1 MTASGRWLFELR
13 AVTSDPPSLAV
24 PRQIEDIDTA
34 LMGQVATGD
43 AAAFERLARRHARRA
58 LAVAQRI
65 TGNASEAEDLVQ
77 EALVRIWTNAH
88 HFDAARGR
96 FATWFYRI
104 LTNLCLDQLRRGS
117 VAELGD
123 GDQPI
128 DPAPGPHAQ
137 LEGRRIALAIG
148 AAIASLPV
156 RQRVAVSLC
165 YYEDMSCAEAAKVLG
180 VSVAA
185 MEGLLVRGRRV
196 LREKLRTFAEGDFGN
211 ASR

>member
-1 MTASGRWLFELR
+1 MTAAGRWPFELR

-24 PRQIEDIDTA
+24 PRQIEDIDTV
-34 LMGQVATGD
+34 LMEQVAAGD

-65 TGNASEAEDLVQ
+65 TGNANEAEDLVQ
-77 EALVRIWTNAH
+77 ETLVRIWTNAP

-104 LTNLCLDQLRRGS
+104 LTNLCLDQLRRGTL
-117 VAELGD
+117 AALGD
-123 GDQPI
+123 GDQPV
-128 DPAPGPHAQ
+128 DPTPGPHAQ

-165 YYEDMSCAEAAKVLG
+165 YYEDMTCAEAAKVLG

-196 LREKLRTFAEGDFGN
+196 LRDKLRSFGGGDSEDI
-211 ASR
+211 SR